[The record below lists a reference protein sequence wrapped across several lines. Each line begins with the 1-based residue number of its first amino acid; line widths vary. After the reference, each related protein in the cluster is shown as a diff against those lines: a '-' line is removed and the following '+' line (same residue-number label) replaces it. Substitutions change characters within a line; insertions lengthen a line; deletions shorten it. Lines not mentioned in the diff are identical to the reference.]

1 MYSEE
6 AGREMR
12 YPRKSAHGM
21 NIRILVQQLFFSV
34 LGGTLYN
41 ALFSQGLKFTTPT
54 IASGINILFPVLNF
68 IAAVFS
74 RNEELQFKSTAGCLK
89 IAGTMLSV
97 GGSLVVSFYSGFQI
111 SVNKS
116 SVDWQFLRSS
126 GTTPE
131 PNSVGP
137 VLIALSCLA
146 RFGWFQLQG
155 WLCKDFPYPY
165 TSTAII
171 CLLSSI
177 QCAIVGAGM
186 KHTVKA
192 WSLASTLR
200 IVSVLYS
207 GVFGS
212 AITFL
217 VTNLF
222 ITKKGPV
229 FVSIFNPIFLI
240 FVQIFGWAFFKEN
253 VYFGS
258 LLGSALLLVG
268 FIVALWA
275 NWKEVYLSS
284 NTVDLEAGAEQ
295 GVGGTVDLEAGVEH
309 SEAGNEDTHQTRRGW
324 FSRFISWR

>member
-1 MYSEE
+1 
-6 AGREMR
+6 
-12 YPRKSAHGM
+12 
-21 NIRILVQQLFFSV
+21 
-34 LGGTLYN
+34 GTLNN

-54 IASGINILFPVLNF
+54 IASGINNLFPVLNF

-74 RNEELQFKSTAGCLK
+74 RTEELQFKSTAGCLK

-131 PNSVGP
+131 PNSVGL

-155 WLCKDFPYPY
+155 RLF
-165 TSTAII
+165 
-171 CLLSSI
+171 
-177 QCAIVGAGM
+177 
-186 KHTVKA
+186 KA

-200 IVSVLYS
+200 IVSVIYS

-212 AITFL
+212 AIAFL

-229 FVSIFNPIFLI
+229 FVSIFNPISLI
-240 FVQIFGWAFFKEN
+240 FVQTFGWAFFKEN

-268 FIVALWA
+268 FVVALWA

-284 NTVDLEAGAEQ
+284 NTVDIEAGAEQ
-295 GVGGTVDLEAGVEH
+295 GVGGL
-309 SEAGNEDTHQTRRGW
+309 W
-324 FSRFISWR
+324 I